1 MFCSRSPCVATTAHP
16 LPFGSFLYLLRTCS
30 QSRSREVV
38 QGKIGRE
45 SGAYSKYVSIL
56 SSILTPQCALQWD
69 REQVLRLI
77 MQLIFAGSLFIAA
90 SGSTDA
96 RAHTTAAPA
105 TEQIQT
111 VTTRHYDIP
120 AGSLSTAL
128 TQFSTEAGIFLVG
141 AIELA
146 QDKTTPGVRG
156 AFSAQAALNA
166 LLTGTG
172 LEAKRNAQGQYVLQL
187 ATSEVG
193 TLPLMTVSTSADTLK
208 QGTAEEGY
216 RVSNISGIG
225 LWGERSLRDTPYS
238 ISVVPSDLIEN
249 INAQN
254 MGQIFKMNPLTQEPE
269 IQNFTG
275 VPFVTIRGFEVF
287 NPVYD
292 GIHLYANGSAMS
304 VIEIDRVEIL
314 SGTSGFLYGGGR
326 VGGAINYVTKNSTNV
341 PLRRLTFG
349 NYGGTQFYGHAD
361 IGGKFDDRGR
371 FGYRANLL
379 YQGGDTAI
387 GEPVNQKVA
396 NIVLDGHLTDT
407 LYADIKYTYND
418 YRKEATQPMFFMTE
432 RTSIDTSKRYTP
444 KWASNDVE
452 SHKAYT
458 SLRWDPSKYFTLR
471 SAFFYQ
477 DTRMRTN
484 QIELNEQAD
493 KTFIPRMSNVPWQKH
508 ENYGGYIYLD
518 SQFSTFT
525 VDHKLTLGYSSSFHE
540 MFLRGNDTV
549 FRSGTNLSLS
559 EIKNLSEPDWGASF
573 GSGSMATAYTN
584 RNDNILIGDHITLN
598 SQWSTM
604 VGFNYTTLVDKL
616 DGIYGDRD
624 YEKSE
629 LTPTVALLYKPIEA
643 VTTYVSYMEA
653 LERGTVVGNIYA
665 NRGEILPPLVSKQY
679 EAGLKYDINPNLLL
693 STALFRIEKAN
704 QYSDRATPIPT
715 YVQDGLQ
722 VHNGVELVLTGKV
735 TDNLTIIGGGTLMD
749 ISAEKSNNP
758 ALEGKKPTNAASRM
772 GKIYAEYALPWI
784 PGLSLTGGIYYT
796 GEKYTDTTNT
806 DKIPSY
812 TLYDIGAR
820 YTTRVLDKALTV
832 RLNVIN
838 LTGKNYWQNEYT
850 LGVPRTIAFSASMMF

>member
-1 MFCSRSPCVATTAHP
+1 MQP
-16 LPFGSFLYLLRTCS
+16 
-30 QSRSREVV
+30 Q
-38 QGKIGRE
+38 
-45 SGAYSKYVSIL
+45 VSITL
-56 SSILTPQCALQWD
+56 CCV
-69 REQVLRLI
+69 VLGIVIHSVL
-77 MQLIFAGSLFIAA
+77 AATVIAA
-90 SGSTDA
+90 D
-96 RAHTTAAPA
+96 HHPD
-105 TEQIQT
+105 QIQT
-111 VTTRHYDIP
+111 RNTTIHYDIP
-120 AGSLSTAL
+120 AGSLIDAL
-128 TQFSTEAGIFLVG
+128 SRFARQSGVAISIKADQLKGLQTPGLTGSYSIEAGFSTLLAGSGYQIR
-141 AIELA
+141 
-146 QDKTTPGVRG
+146 KTDAG
-156 AFSAQAALNA
+156 
-166 LLTGTG
+166 
-172 LEAKRNAQGQYVLQL
+172 YVLQR
-187 ATSEVG
+187 APIITG
-193 TLPLMTVSTSADTLK
+193 QTLPLMTVSTDSLK

-238 ISVVPSDLIEN
+238 MSVVPSDLIEN

-254 MGQIFKMNPLTQEPE
+254 MGQIFKMNPLTQEPM

-275 VPFVTIRGFEVF
+275 VPFVVLRGFLST

-292 GIHLYANGSAMS
+292 GIPLALQNGSAIS

-326 VGGAINYVTKNSTNV
+326 VGGAINYVTKSPTDV

-361 IGGKFDDRGR
+361 IGGKFDERGH

-396 NIVLDGHLTDT
+396 NIVLDGHITDT
-407 LYADIKYTYND
+407 LYADVKYTYSN
-418 YRKEATQPMFFMTE
+418 YSKEATQPGFYLTTE
-432 RTSIDTSKRYTP
+432 RTSIDTSKRYSP
-444 KWASNDVE
+444 KWASNDIE

-477 DTRMRTN
+477 HTDMRVN
-484 QIELNEQAD
+484 QIRLNEQMD
-493 KTFIPRMSNVPWQKH
+493 KTFIPRMANAPWEKH

-518 SQFSTFT
+518 TRFSTLT
-525 VDHKLTLGYSSSFHE
+525 VDHKLTLGYSSTYYEYFT
-540 MFLRGNDTV
+540 LAGTV
-549 FRSGTNLSLS
+549 ARFGTNLPLS
-559 EIKNLSEPDWGASF
+559 EIKNLSEPDWGESF
-573 GSGSMATAYTN
+573 GKGTMSSPWIDRYN
-584 RNDNILIGDHITLN
+584 NILIGDDITFN
-598 SQWSTM
+598 DQWSAM
-604 VGFNYTTLVDKL
+604 VGFNYATTMNIAS
-616 DGIYGDRD
+616 GFYGDGSK
-624 YEKSE
+624 YEKSA
-629 LTPTVALLYKPIEA
+629 LTPTVSLLYKPIEA

-653 LERGTVVGNIYA
+653 LERGARVSRDYTNY
-665 NRGEILPPLVSKQY
+665 GEVFPPLVSKQY
-679 EAGLKYDINPNLLL
+679 EVGAKYDINPNLLL

-704 QYSDRATPIPT
+704 QYSDLATPIPS

-735 TDNLTIIGGGTLMD
+735 TDNLTIMGGGTLMD
-749 ISAEKSNNP
+749 LSVEKSNNP

-796 GEKYTDTTNT
+796 SERYADAANT

-820 YTTRVLDKALTV
+820 YATRVLDKSLIV

-838 LTGKNYWQNEYT
+838 LTGKNYWQDANF
-850 LGVPRTIAFSASMMF
+850 LGVPRTVAFSASMMF

>member
-1 MFCSRSPCVATTAHP
+1 MNLHHHRSTLFPVCKSYAFITRLVFFILGTA
-16 LPFGSFLYLLRTCS
+16 L
-30 QSRSREVV
+30 
-38 QGKIGRE
+38 
-45 SGAYSKYVSIL
+45 IL
-56 SSILTPQCALQWD
+56 SAIPVQAQS
-69 REQVLRLI
+69 E
-77 MQLIFAGSLFIAA
+77 AG
-90 SGSTDA
+90 
-96 RAHTTAAPA
+96 R
-105 TEQIQT
+105 QT
-111 VTTRHYDIP
+111 YAIP
-120 AGSLSTAL
+120 AGTLKSVLVSFGQANGVMI
-128 TQFSTEAGIFLVG
+128 SYTESEIAGKRSSGIHGSFTVL
-141 AIELA
+141 E
-146 QDKTTPGVRG
+146 
-156 AFSAQAALNA
+156 ALNV

-172 LEAKRNAQGQYVLQL
+172 LEASKRVEGGFRLRPQTPVITGQ
-187 ATSEVG
+187 
-193 TLPLMTVSTSADTLK
+193 TLPLMTVSASADNLK

-216 RVSNISGIG
+216 RVSNVSGVG
-225 LWGERSLRDTPYS
+225 LWDERSLRDTPYS

-249 INAQN
+249 VNAQN
-254 MGQIFKMNPLTQEPE
+254 MGQIFKMNPLTQEPI

-275 VPFVTIRGFEVF
+275 VPFVTIRGFQSIS
-287 NPVYD
+287 PVYD
-292 GIHLYANGSAMS
+292 GIPLYDNGSAVS

-326 VGGAINYVTKNSTNV
+326 VGGAINYVTKSPTDV

-361 IGGKFDDRGR
+361 IGGKFDERGR

-379 YQGGDTAI
+379 YQGGDTTI

-418 YRKEATQPMFFMTE
+418 YSKEATQPSFNNLRE
-432 RTSIDTSKRYTP
+432 RTAIDTSKRYSP

-458 SLRWDPSKYFTLR
+458 SLRWDPSKHFTVR

-477 DTRMRTN
+477 NTRMRVN
-484 QIELNEQAD
+484 QITLNEQAD
-493 KTFIPRMSNVPWQKH
+493 RTFIPTRMTNHPWEKH

-518 SQFSTFT
+518 TQFSTLAIN
-525 VDHKLTLGYSSSFHE
+525 HKLTLGYSSTFYE
-540 MFLRGNDTV
+540 LFLRGDRANIQ
-549 FRSGTNLSLS
+549 GTNSLSLN
-559 EIKNLSEPDWGASF
+559 ELKYVSEPEWGSF
-573 GSGSMATAYTN
+573 GNEPKLPVWIERYN
-584 RNDNILIGDHITLN
+584 NILIGDNITFN
-598 SQWSTM
+598 NQWSAM
-604 VGFNYTTLVDKL
+604 VGFNYATTANKAFRS
-616 DGIYGDRD
+616 YGDAN
-624 YEKSE
+624 YEKSA
-629 LTPTVALLYKPIEA
+629 LTPTVSLLYKPIEE

-653 LERGTVVGNIYA
+653 LERGRVVGNTYT
-665 NRGEILPPLVSKQY
+665 NYGEILPPLVSKQY
-679 EAGLKYDINPNLLL
+679 EVGVKYDINPNLLL

-704 QYSDRATPIPT
+704 QYSNLATPIPT
-715 YVQDGLQ
+715 FVRDGLQ
-722 VHNGVELVLTGKV
+722 VHNGVELVLTGKI

-749 ISAEKSNNP
+749 LSVERSNNP

-796 GEKYTDTTNT
+796 GERYANATNT

-820 YTTRVLDKALTV
+820 YSTHVLDKALTV

-838 LTGKNYWQNEYT
+838 LTGKNYWQDANY